1 MKAILNRPAVWNV
14 KMAPGFAVKEFKNF
28 AVQSED
34 GKMVALPTAY
44 RYVKAYAKGKLKLD
58 KYAIIMV
65 SDNPDAKAVE
75 KFFDSLKPTKGQRLV
90 DVCFLEQRFK
100 P

>member
-1 MKAILNRPAVWNV
+1 MKAILNRPAVWNA

-58 KYAIIMV
+58 RYAIIMV

-75 KFFDSLKPTKGQRLV
+75 KFFDGLKPTKGQRLV

>member
-1 MKAILNRPAVWNV
+1 MKAILNRPAVWNA

-58 KYAIIMV
+58 KFAIIMV

-75 KFFDSLKPTKGQRLV
+75 KFFDTLKPTK
-90 DVCFLEQRFK
+90 EQRVSSVAFIDERFEV
-100 P
+100 